1 MTAIDKK
8 EIIQNLGVGTVIASL
23 KIGIDYFSGK
33 KVTFWSFGKM
43 LGIAAA
49 GDLANDQIKNK
60 SWYPFK
66 P

>member
-1 MTAIDKK
+1 MTIDKK
-8 EIIQNLGVGTVIASL
+8 ELIQNLGVGTIIASL

-43 LGIAAA
+43 IGIGSV
-49 GDLANDQIKNK
+49 GDLIHDQIKDK
-60 SWYPFK
+60 SWWPFK

>member
-1 MTAIDKK
+1 MSSIDSK
-8 EIIQNLGVGTVIASL
+8 EIMQNLGVGTVIAVL

-33 KVTFWSFGKM
+33 KVTFWSFGKSVAI
-43 LGIAAA
+43 GTG
-49 GDLANDQIKNK
+49 GDMINDQIKTK